1 MGQGSL
7 FLRPGRER
15 QDMDNYTI
23 SQWCLFFYLYSFL
36 GWVWESA
43 YVSVHQKRF
52 VNRGFLK
59 GPFLPIYGSGALC
72 VLAAVLPVREDPVK
86 TFLVGMLA
94 ATVLEYITGALM
106 ERIFRVRYWDYTGK
120 FLNVNGHVCLA
131 SALCWGVMSL
141 ILTRGVHF
149 YLSEAVCAIPQPYAA
164 WAVLVITPV
173 FTADFVTS
181 FTVAF
186 HLREFLDQNGR
197 IQEELRKLL
206 DKKELLEAAVQEA
219 GEKAKDQIIQ
229 ELRELYM
236 KIGERKGQ
244 LQQIY
249 SKSVRGLLKRNP
261 TAYSVRYRE
270 SFNEL
275 KKNILENWKKYRKDR
290 QQ

>member
-1 MGQGSL
+1 
-7 FLRPGRER
+7 
-15 QDMDNYTI
+15 MDNYTI

-149 YLSEAVCAIPQPYAA
+149 YLSEAVCAIPQPYAS

-206 DKKELLEAAVQEA
+206 DKKEFLEAAVQEA